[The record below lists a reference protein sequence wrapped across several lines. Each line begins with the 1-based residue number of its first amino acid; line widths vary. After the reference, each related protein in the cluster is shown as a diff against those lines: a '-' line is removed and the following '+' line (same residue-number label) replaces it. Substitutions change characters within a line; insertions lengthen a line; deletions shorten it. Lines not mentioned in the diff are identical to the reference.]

1 LALGSAATYLVM
13 TTPLDPTPQ
22 TKPPIATGWL
32 LWLTWFFALVLGVG
46 GVIASAL
53 FIIIGPE
60 AIAAVLR
67 LPLRMPDHLTV
78 WWAIEQVAYL
88 LFGIACVGVL
98 LRDRDWARTA
108 VVVAWVIVLL
118 QCVDAGLQIFH
129 WRLSIPIGALLYVAF
144 AVKTATVLRGL
155 SPAAAGVPPGSRGT
169 L

>member
-1 LALGSAATYLVM
+1 M
-13 TTPLDPTPQ
+13 TNPLNPTPQ

-53 FIIIGPE
+53 FIVIGPE
-60 AIAAVLR
+60 AIAAALR
-67 LPLRMPDHLTV
+67 LPLRMPDHFTA

-144 AVKTATVLRGL
+144 AVKTSIVLRDL
-155 SPAAAGVPPGSRGT
+155 SPAVAGAPPGSRGT